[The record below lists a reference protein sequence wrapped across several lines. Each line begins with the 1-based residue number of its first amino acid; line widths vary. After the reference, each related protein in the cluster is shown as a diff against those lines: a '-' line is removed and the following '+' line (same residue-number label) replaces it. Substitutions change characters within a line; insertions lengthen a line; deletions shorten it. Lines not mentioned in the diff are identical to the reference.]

1 MAYSN
6 GRLPQSALAAIT
18 TAVNGERAY
27 LRKDAA
33 AAFLAMNAESGRRF
47 GVTLRVDSARTAYR
61 SYADQ
66 EYFWQLYRSG
76 RGNLAAEPGTSNH
89 GLGLAV
95 DLATEQMRFIVD
107 QIGAKYGFSKAWSD
121 APSEWW
127 HIKWREGT
135 YPAVKPPG
143 VLQRLAVAPIRRGMH
158 SRDVRTL
165 QVYLKRLGYLP
176 ASFVVASKTGTY
188 GPVVQRAVKAF
199 QKHVG
204 LPADGVIGPKTFAA
218 LRRRAGRGA
227 AGR

>member
-6 GRLPQSALAAIT
+6 GHLPQSALAPIT
-18 TAVNGERAY
+18 TAVNGEQAY

-33 AAFLAMNAESGRRF
+33 AAFMAMNAESERRY
-47 GVTLRVDSARTAYR
+47 GVTLRVSSARTAYR
-61 SYADQ
+61 SYAEQ
-66 EYFWQLYRSG
+66 EFFWQLYRSG

-107 QIGAKYGFSKAWSD
+107 QLGAKYGFSKAWSD
-121 APSEWW
+121 APTEWW
-127 HIKWREGT
+127 HIKWRAGT
-135 YPAVKPPG
+135 YPAVKPST
-143 VLQRLAVAPIRRGMH
+143 VVQRLAVSPIRRGIH
-158 SRDVRTL
+158 SRDVRTI

-176 ASFVVASKTGTY
+176 DRFVVASKNGTY
-188 GPVVQRAVKAF
+188 GPAAQRAVKTF

-204 LPADGVIGPKTFAA
+204 LPVDGVIGPKTFAA

-227 AGR
+227 ARR